1 MGRGKIEI
9 KLIENATNRQ
19 VTYSKRRNGIF
30 KKAHELS
37 VLCDAKVS
45 LIMFS
50 KNNKMHEY
58 TTPGL
63 TTKNIIDQYQRT
75 LGNIDLWSAQYE
87 RMLENMKK
95 LKETNNKLRRQ
106 IRQRMGEDLNDL
118 DFQQLR
124 SLEEDMV
131 SASGIIRERKLHVI
145 KTRTSTSKKR
155 VKSMKQMNENLL
167 LELEKCVIHSQYL
180 VPEEGDQES
189 SAVTVATGVSNF
201 HGLCHQQHPT
211 HMNLHHNG
219 MGLRSDDLRLA

>member
-19 VTYSKRRNGIF
+19 VTYSKRRNGVF

-50 KNNKMHEY
+50 KNNKMHDY
-58 TTPGL
+58 TTPGF
-63 TTKNIIDQYQRT
+63 TTKNIIDQYERS

-87 RMLENMKK
+87 RMLETMRK
-95 LKETNNKLRRQ
+95 LKDINNKLRRQ
-106 IRQRMGEDLNDL
+106 IRQRIGEDLNDL

-131 SASGIIRERKLHVI
+131 SASAIIRERKLHVI
-145 KTRTSTSKKR
+145 KTRTSTSKKK
-155 VKSMKQMNENLL
+155 VKSMEQMNENLL

-180 VPEEGDQES
+180 VHEEGDQE

-201 HGLCHQQHPT
+201 HGMCHPQHPT
-211 HMNLHHNG
+211 LMNLHHNG